1 MPALER
7 TDLPKPS
14 VVEEEH
20 VKKGFAVF
28 PTVDNHI
35 GERFSLPLKTPNQ
48 AGLELPNDQYP
59 RMNMHEFITAGPGA
73 LTVSRGPCAIW
84 LNRGTARQIKVV
96 CIEGKCCANG
106 SDAPAGISPDQRS
119 DTLRA
124 GLRQGGTSCLLS
136 LQSGAYERGLQI
148 TMTDRKKGQPGKRLN
163 HCALGNKHA
172 ESG

>member
-1 MPALER
+1 MTR
-7 TDLPKPS
+7 
-14 VVEEEH
+14 
-20 VKKGFAVF
+20 
-28 PTVDNHI
+28 I
-35 GERFSLPLKTPNQ
+35 RKT
-48 AGLELPNDQYP
+48 
-59 RMNMHEFITAGPGA
+59 NMHDFITAGPGA